1 MTLKSSPLPGYR
13 PCVGILLINGEGS
26 IFVGERIDT
35 PGAWQMPQ
43 GGIDDGECAV
53 DAAFRE
59 LKEETGIETA
69 ELLGISDVWRS
80 YDVPPDIAASA
91 WGGRFRGQTQLWL
104 ALRFTGYPEDIDI
117 QTEHAEFS
125 RWKWTDP
132 RTLLAEIV
140 EFKHDIY
147 ADVLAEFQQ
156 HVG

>member
-1 MTLKSSPLPGYR
+1 MQPK
-13 PCVGILLINGEGS
+13 
-26 IFVGERIDT
+26 
-35 PGAWQMPQ
+35 A
-43 GGIDDGECAV
+43 
-53 DAAFRE
+53 
-59 LKEETGIETA
+59 
-69 ELLGISDVWRS
+69 ISDVWRS

-91 WGGRFRGQTQLWL
+91 WGGQFRGQTQLWS

-125 RWKWTDP
+125 HWKWTDP